1 MRGNRTVKVD
11 TGSLD
16 AFHCPN
22 MPPLVV
28 AGINIDVDYKAIHRP
43 TTIEKVS
50 FMSCLHIKR
59 ISAENFIRRPLLF
72 AVSFLLEKHVQVK
85 DYYVFQ

>member
-22 MPPLVV
+22 MAPLVV

-43 TTIEKVS
+43 TKIEKVKPQEIPS
-50 FMSCLHIKR
+50 S
-59 ISAENFIRRPLLF
+59 
-72 AVSFLLEKHVQVK
+72 
-85 DYYVFQ
+85 

>member
-1 MRGNRTVKVD
+1 MIVTPKFFPRHHLMRGNRTVKID

-22 MPPLVV
+22 MAPLVV

-43 TTIEKVS
+43 TKIEKV
-50 FMSCLHIKR
+50 
-59 ISAENFIRRPLLF
+59 
-72 AVSFLLEKHVQVK
+72 
-85 DYYVFQ
+85 

>member
-22 MPPLVV
+22 MAPLVV
-28 AGINIDVDYKAIHRP
+28 AGINIEVDYKAIHRP
-43 TTIEKVS
+43 TKIEKVCRVLIQ
-50 FMSCLHIKR
+50 FD
-59 ISAENFIRRPLLF
+59 LF
-72 AVSFLLEKHVQVK
+72 R
-85 DYYVFQ
+85 FQFYSQ

>member
-1 MRGNRTVKVD
+1 MRGNRTVKID

-28 AGINIDVDYKAIHRP
+28 AGINFDVNYKAILKP
-43 TTIEKVS
+43 TKIEKV
-50 FMSCLHIKR
+50 
-59 ISAENFIRRPLLF
+59 ATT
-72 AVSFLLEKHVQVK
+72 V
-85 DYYVFQ
+85 